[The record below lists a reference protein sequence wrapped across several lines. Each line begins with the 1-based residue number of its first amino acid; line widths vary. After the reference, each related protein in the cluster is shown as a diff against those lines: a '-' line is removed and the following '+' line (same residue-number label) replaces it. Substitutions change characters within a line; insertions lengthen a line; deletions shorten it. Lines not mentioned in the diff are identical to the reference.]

1 MRYGESDMA
10 IPVVYNL
17 RSVKERWTSSVVAV
31 LGIAGTVGVFIAMLS
46 LAFGFK
52 ATLVS
57 SGSADN
63 AMVRRAGSTSEMDSS
78 ISLDQIKIMEEFPG
92 VAHASTGPLVTPE
105 VVVIAPFPLRST
117 GTDANVQVRGVS
129 PRALDVR
136 TKIKMIE
143 GRFYQPGLAELV
155 VGRNV
160 DKTYAGLSMGDSV
173 KFGGGTWRVVGVFDA
188 GGSAFDSE
196 VWCDSHVLNQIYH
209 RPENIYQSLTVH
221 LDSASSLQQFKDA
234 ATADPRLTVD
244 VSPEI
249 EYYAK
254 QSRTLTTLIVVLGG
268 IVAIVMGIGAVFGAL
283 NTMYSAVAERS
294 REIATLRALGFGA
307 GSVVVSFMIEALLIS
322 LMGGLLGAVAVLP
335 LNGLTTGAMN
345 WQTFSHLAFAF
356 RITPSLLGLGL
367 GFALLMGILG
377 GFFPALRAA
386 RRPVA
391 PALRA
396 M

>member
-1 MRYGESDMA
+1 MA

-17 RSVKERWTSSVVAV
+17 RSVKERWTSAVVAV

-57 SGSADN
+57 SGSNDN

-78 ISLDQIKIMEEFPG
+78 ISLDQIKIMEDFPG
-92 VAHASTGPLVTPE
+92 VAHASSGPLVTPE

-209 RPENIYQSLTVH
+209 RPENIFQSLTVH
-221 LDSASSLQQFKDA
+221 LDSPASLQQFRDA

-268 IVAIVMGIGAVFGAL
+268 IVAFVMGIGAVFGAL

-307 GSVVVSFMIEALLIS
+307 GSVVISFMIEALLIS

-356 RITPSLLGLGL
+356 RITPFLLGLGL
-367 GFALLMGILG
+367 VFALLMGVLG

>member
-1 MRYGESDMA
+1 MA
-10 IPVVYNL
+10 IPVVYNF
-17 RSVKERWTSSVVAV
+17 RSVKERWTSAVVAV

-57 SGSADN
+57 SGSKDN
-63 AMVRRAGSTSEMDSS
+63 AMVRRAGATSEMDSS
-78 ISLDQIKIMEEFPG
+78 ITLDQVKIIEDAPG
-92 VAHASTGPLVTPE
+92 VARAAGAPLATPE
-105 VVVIAPFPLRST
+105 VVVIAPFPLLST

-129 PRALDVR
+129 ARALDVR
-136 TKIKMIE
+136 SKIKMIE
-143 GRFYQPGLAELV
+143 GTFFHPGLAELV

-160 DKTYAGLSMGDSV
+160 GHTYVGLNIGDSV
-173 KFGGGTWRVVGVFDA
+173 KFGGGTWKVVGVFDA

-196 VWCDSHVLNQIYH
+196 VWCDAAVLNQIYH
-209 RPENIYQSLTVH
+209 RPENIFQSLTVH
-221 LDSASSLQQFKDA
+221 LNSADSLQQFKDA
-234 ATADPRLTVD
+234 VTADPRLTVD
-244 VSPEI
+244 VSREVD
-249 EYYAK
+249 YYDK
-254 QSRTLTTLIVVLGG
+254 QSRTLTTLIYVLGG
-268 IVAIVMGIGAVFGAL
+268 LVAIVMGIGAIFGAL

-307 GSVVVSFMIEALLIS
+307 GSVVFSFMVEALLIS
-322 LMGGLLGAVAVLP
+322 LVGGLLGCLAVLP

-356 RITPSLLGLGL
+356 RITPFLLGLGIV
-367 GFALLMGILG
+367 FALFMGVAG
-377 GFFPALRAA
+377 GIFPAIRAA